1 MKIKVNGHEIE
12 IKDNSTIADFVKER
26 NIEGIFAIEKN
37 LEIINKD
44 RYETEILKEGDNIEL
59 VGFTGGG

>member
-1 MKIKVNGHEIE
+1 MKIVFNGDEIE

-26 NIEGIFAIEKN
+26 KIEGIFAVAKN

-44 RYETEILKEGDNIEL
+44 RYETEIIKENDNIEL
-59 VGFTGGG
+59 VGFAGGG

>member
-1 MKIKVNGHEIE
+1 MKIVFNGDEIE

-26 NIEGIFAIEKN
+26 KIEGIFAGEKN

-44 RYETEILKEGDNIEL
+44 RYETEIIKENDNIEL
-59 VGFTGGG
+59 VGFAGGG

>member
-44 RYETEILKEGDNIEL
+44 RYETEIIKENDNIEL
-59 VGFTGGG
+59 VGFAGGG

>member
-59 VGFTGGG
+59 VGFAGGG